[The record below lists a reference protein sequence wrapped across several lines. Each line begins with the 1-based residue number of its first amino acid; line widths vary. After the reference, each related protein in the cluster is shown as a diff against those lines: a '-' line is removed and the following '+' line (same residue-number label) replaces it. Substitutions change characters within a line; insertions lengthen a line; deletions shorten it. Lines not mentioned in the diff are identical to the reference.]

1 LPQFSRTF
9 DPDLPPALLLFAPS
23 GSPPGGQV
31 WFAHVPRF
39 SFNGDDQMKRILT
52 ATALVALVALTAP
65 SFAATATAAKP
76 AMKPA
81 TKTAMMKPA
90 MAPAKPMV
98 LSFKTID
105 ANHDGKISYAEMKK
119 YWPKLSK
126 ADFAKYDADKD
137 GFYNHAELAAFA
149 KAMAPAAP
157 SK

>member
-1 LPQFSRTF
+1 
-9 DPDLPPALLLFAPS
+9 
-23 GSPPGGQV
+23 
-31 WFAHVPRF
+31 
-39 SFNGDDQMKRILT
+39 MKHILT
-52 ATALVALVALTAP
+52 ATALVAFVALTAP
-65 SFAATATAAKP
+65 SFAATAAAP

-81 TKTAMMKPA
+81 AKTAMMKPA

-105 ANHDGKISYAEMKK
+105 ANHDGKISYAELKK

-149 KAMAPAAP
+149 KAMAPAKP